1 MQLDIL
7 GPIRVCH
14 EDRSPVVLTGL
25 QGLLLAMLVAARGR
39 PVPTDRLLDAMW
51 GDNPC
56 PRAAHR
62 LQTHVH
68 RLRRTLGGPDVLQA
82 VGGGYVLQ
90 VPPGATDVE
99 RFENLIDEAAV
110 TADADPR
117 RAQELL
123 GQACGLWRGRPF
135 DGQTGAGLSI
145 EAQRLDGLRLT
156 ARERLNAARLACREP
171 EAVIEEVPSLI
182 AEHPLRERLY
192 ELLMAAHALQ
202 GRPTEAL
209 EVHRQARHRLAEELG
224 LDVGPGLRRLQEQVL
239 RGGAPAP
246 ETFLTPRRSP
256 APAAGAPAAGVSA
269 AGGSVTDVSV
279 TGSASGRAATSGA
292 VPPPA
297 QLPAP
302 PRGFHGREE
311 LLARLDELL
320 GAAPAGA
327 SEAAPGDAA
336 GSRIVA
342 LTGGG
347 GTGKTA
353 LALHWAHGAV
363 TDFPDG
369 CLYADLRGFGPEAP
383 LDPSRMLAW
392 FLIALGVDAA
402 GVPASRAER
411 SSLLR
416 SLTSSRRMLIVLDN
430 ARDAD
435 QVRPLLPGSP
445 RSAVLV
451 TSRADLRPLVLHDG
465 AHQLTVPLMS
475 PAESRALLGGTRGPR
490 PSEELRDSLA
500 EACSH
505 LPLALR
511 IMDER
516 LRLETVETAPALL
529 RDLQD
534 ERLRLD
540 LLDSGD
546 EATSVR
552 TVFSWSCQRLST
564 SSARLFRL
572 LGTAPA
578 RWLDVPAV
586 AALAGLGPAEAR
598 RGIEELDRAW
608 LLESLETDHVRQHDL
623 LRDYAA
629 ELAEEQESPEEIR
642 ASFDRLCSHLLTVT
656 AAAVRSVTRPQASES
671 AEAVEPAEPGA
682 SGAPAASSRPAERF
696 DDPQAAEDWLARTI
710 DTLALVADRAAD
722 TGPRWF
728 PTELA
733 RLLDRHLDDRRQL
746 DCAHR
751 LHRTSATAARRIGE
765 LEAEAHAEL
774 GLAVVALR
782 RSRRS
787 EAEPHLERAMALLEE
802 VHDPVWPETG
812 PSS

>member
-1 MQLDIL
+1 MLRRSPGSVHSVAGLTGAEGTGGGPAPHPRRTTLSMQLDIL

-202 GRPTEAL
+202 GRPAEAL

-336 GSRIVA
+336 GSGSWHSREA
-342 LTGGG
+342 AAPARPHWLCTGP
-347 GTGKTA
+347 TGLSPTSPT
-353 LALHWAHGAV
+353 GAS
-363 TDFPDG
+363 TPICG
-369 CLYADLRGFGPEAP
+369 
-383 LDPSRMLAW
+383 
-392 FLIALGVDAA
+392 
-402 GVPASRAER
+402 ASVRR
-411 SSLLR
+411 LPWILL
-416 SLTSSRRMLIVLDN
+416 
-430 ARDAD
+430 
-435 QVRPLLPGSP
+435 
-445 RSAVLV
+445 
-451 TSRADLRPLVLHDG
+451 
-465 AHQLTVPLMS
+465 
-475 PAESRALLGGTRGPR
+475 
-490 PSEELRDSLA
+490 
-500 EACSH
+500 ACSH
-505 LPLALR
+505 GSSSRWVWTPPVFRPLAQ
-511 IMDER
+511 
-516 LRLETVETAPALL
+516 
-529 RDLQD
+529 RDPH
-534 ERLRLD
+534 
-540 LLDSGD
+540 S
-546 EATSVR
+546 
-552 TVFSWSCQRLST
+552 
-564 SSARLFRL
+564 
-572 LGTAPA
+572 
-578 RWLDVPAV
+578 
-586 AALAGLGPAEAR
+586 
-598 RGIEELDRAW
+598 
-608 LLESLETDHVRQHDL
+608 
-623 LRDYAA
+623 
-629 ELAEEQESPEEIR
+629 
-642 ASFDRLCSHLLTVT
+642 
-656 AAAVRSVTRPQASES
+656 
-671 AEAVEPAEPGA
+671 
-682 SGAPAASSRPAERF
+682 
-696 DDPQAAEDWLARTI
+696 
-710 DTLALVADRAAD
+710 
-722 TGPRWF
+722 
-728 PTELA
+728 
-733 RLLDRHLDDRRQL
+733 
-746 DCAHR
+746 CAH
-751 LHRTSATAARRIGE
+751 
-765 LEAEAHAEL
+765 
-774 GLAVVALR
+774 
-782 RSRRS
+782 
-787 EAEPHLERAMALLEE
+787 
-802 VHDPVWPETG
+802 
-812 PSS
+812 